1 MKPRHWLLQLLR
13 FSEPWQLRCRIDLL
27 ERRDQREADA
37 RLMPSWAWPVK
48 YLEKGEPR
56 VR

>member
-48 YLEKGEPR
+48 YIEKGGPR